1 MKNNTI
7 YTTLINT
14 TMWLKLK
21 KKKKKE
27 QNITTK
33 KENER
38 NTTKNY
44 QGKYD
49 KRAK

>member
-1 MKNNTI
+1 MIENEKKIKN
-7 YTTLINT
+7 
-14 TMWLKLK
+14 K
-21 KKKKKE
+21 KNE